1 MRTRD
6 LHRFGILKAKD
17 FNRFSDLHSSLSFK
31 CSIQSQGRQN
41 FCIWRV
47 PKMYQRTVWMRGQL
61 LRSLKSSG
69 KKTVQLSEKLKGMW
83 IFGSICWTTMETKTL
98 KWWKF
103 QDLGQLGES
112 SSRCRHGIFFG
123 AKSLTTKKTEGQQN
137 HMAVF
142 SSFCLAKQLNRDR
155 FTASK
160 FSDMT
165 ISSFLNRCVSGFL
178 ASTVPIRAAVTK
190 NCGWEAARNWREVVC
205 IRGTSNCRDFSLLD
219 EFPVKRSL
227 S

>member
-1 MRTRD
+1 MLHPKPRTSEFLWLKSPEDVSGRCISA
-6 LHRFGILKAKD
+6 RFGCEDSYFAVSNRLEKKRYNYLK
-17 FNRFSDLHSSLSFK
+17 
-31 CSIQSQGRQN
+31 
-41 FCIWRV
+41 
-47 PKMYQRTVWMRGQL
+47 
-61 LRSLKSSG
+61 
-69 KKTVQLSEKLKGMW
+69 KLKGMW
-83 IFGSICWTTMETKTL
+83 KFESICWTTMETKTL

-112 SSRCRHGIFFG
+112 SSRCQHGIFFG
-123 AKSLTTKKTEGQQN
+123 AKSLTKKNEGQQN

-155 FTASK
+155 FTVSK

-165 ISSFLNRCVSGFL
+165 ISSFLNRSVSGFL

-190 NCGWEAARNWREVVC
+190 NRGWEVARNWREVVC